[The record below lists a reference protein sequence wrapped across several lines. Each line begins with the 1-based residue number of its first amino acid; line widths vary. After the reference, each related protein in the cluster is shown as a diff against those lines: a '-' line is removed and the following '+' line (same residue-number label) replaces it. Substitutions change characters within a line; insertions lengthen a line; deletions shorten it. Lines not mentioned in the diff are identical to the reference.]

1 MMSKI
6 LCALLISLGMVACRS
21 TQTPVRDAALD
32 APSADGFESA
42 ESDRSPSAHAAEINN
57 WRETRV
63 GNLRKPDGWL
73 SLVGLHWLSDGE
85 QTVGTAPDNAVVL
98 ATGPMYLGMMRVV
111 GKTVSFKPSYAG
123 SDLRVQSLQDDV
135 WVDAGSSA
143 TGFEMEPDSA
153 TRPGRILIGTEA
165 SVALI
170 ERSGKL
176 ALRVKDANAATR
188 KGFMGIDYYPIDPS
202 WRIEAEW
209 TAHATP
215 QPFEIQNVLG
225 AIEEMPSPGYA
236 SFSRNGKSYRLHPV
250 LEAGS
255 EELFFI
261 FADRT
266 NGRETYGAGRF
277 FYATPPVAGGKV
289 VLDFNKSYNPPCA
302 FTEFSTCPLPPP
314 ENRLDLVV
322 TAGEKKYRGGH

>member
-1 MMSKI
+1 MIRKV

-21 TQTPVRDAALD
+21 PQTPVRDSAL
-32 APSADGFESA
+32 ATPSADGFEST
-42 ESDRSPSAHAAEINN
+42 ESHQAPSVHAAEINN

-85 QTVGTAPDNAVVL
+85 QTVGAAADSAVVL
-98 ATGPMYLGMMRVV
+98 ATGPKHLGTIRVV
-111 GKTVSFKPSYAG
+111 GKTVSFKPDSAVT
-123 SDLRVQSLQDDV
+123 DLRVQSLQDNAWIDV
-135 WVDAGSSA
+135 SASA
-143 TGFEMEPDSA
+143 TGFDIEADSG
-153 TRPGRILIGTEA
+153 THPGRILIGTEA

-170 ERSGKL
+170 ERGGKL
-176 ALRVKDANAATR
+176 ALRVKDASASTR
-188 KGFMGIDYYPIDPS
+188 TGFVGIDYYPINLS

-215 QPFEIQNVLG
+215 QTFEIQNVLG
-225 AIEEMPSPGYA
+225 MIEQMPSPGYA
-236 SFSRNGKSYRLHPV
+236 SFSRDGKNYRLHPV

-255 EELFFI
+255 DELFFI

-289 VLDFNKSYNPPCA
+289 VLDFNKAYNPPCA

-314 ENRLDLVV
+314 ENRLDLAV
-322 TAGEKKYRGGH
+322 TAGEKKYLGSH